1 MDQKSPHEHHHARV
15 EDARAHW
22 VQAQSFLWLTDIEA
36 ASELRLYHFVDAGLE
51 FLTPKLLAE
60 TDWVAMQPASVDPGL
75 FSDNPHFQEFSGL
88 SVDLKPS
95 QTKALLKEQLI
106 AVALDSEGGLLD
118 VTQVQIARV
127 LDDIYTGGDAGAD
140 QASLGVNYHGDQL
153 TASVWAPTAKALS
166 IKIFDRDKTLLSSH
180 PMHWDEVTGVW
191 SYTGTKADLDRRFYR
206 YEITVYHPRTQA
218 IETLE
223 TTDPYSVGLSS
234 NGRHT
239 QFVNLD
245 DPDLKPKGWDKHRVP
260 KLVEPQD
267 AVIYETHIR
276 DFSVLDESTSPANRG
291 KYLAFTESKSRPV
304 QHLKKL
310 KQAGLT
316 HVHLLPANDIATIKE
331 TPQERVDITDTVGRL
346 CEMHPEAPVCGVEDE
361 QTTLL
366 DVLQSYAPGT
376 PDAQALVE
384 SMRALDGFNWGYDP
398 RHYAAPEGSYATD
411 SDGPA
416 RIYEMRAMNQAL
428 HKMGLR
434 VALDVVFNHTV
445 ASGLAEDSVL
455 DKLVPGYY
463 HRLSEDSGEMESS
476 TCCENTATEHKMMA
490 KLMSDSL
497 VIFAGQFGFDAFRF
511 DLMGHIPRFAI
522 LEAREA
528 VRAVDPDTYFY
539 GEGWNFGEVVDNR
552 RFDQASQ
559 LNMGGTGV
567 GTYSDRLRDAV
578 RSGALFVP
586 EGSVNE
592 QDVIRIGLAGNIKTH
607 EFVTANDHLV
617 SGNDYIWNGQC
628 AGYADNP
635 VDTIN
640 YVSKH
645 DNETLWDKLQ
655 FNLPADWSAE
665 QRVRVHS
672 QALAMPLLSQGI
684 PFVHMGSDML
694 RSKSMDRNSY
704 DSGDW
709 FNRVDFTLQSNNWN
723 VGLPRAGDNEPN
735 WPVIGEIS
743 ANPNIP
749 VDASQ
754 IEFASQV
761 FREFL
766 QIRSSSRLFRL
777 TEGEQVCQRVKFHNT
792 GSDQVH
798 GLIVMSLDDGQGL
811 PDLDPKHDALVVVIN
826 ATDSDQSYF
835 IDSADGFELHPVQR
849 QSVDPALKQAGFEA
863 GHFKVPSRTTAVFV
877 KPQQRKQG
885 AGLHEAS

>member
-1 MDQKSPHEHHHARV
+1 MNQQSAHEHHPARV

-22 VQAQSFLWLTDIEA
+22 VQAHSFLWLTDIEA
-36 ASELRLYHFVDAGLE
+36 ASEFRLYHAVDAGLE
-51 FLTPKLLAE
+51 FLTPELLAE
-60 TDWVAMQPASVDPGL
+60 ADWVPMQPASVDPGL

-88 SVDLKPS
+88 SVDLKPD
-95 QTKALLKEQLI
+95 QIKALLKEQLV
-106 AVALDSEGGLLD
+106 AVALDGEGGLLD
-118 VTQVQIARV
+118 VTQVQTARV
-127 LDDIYTGGDAGAD
+127 LDDIYTGGGKGAE
-140 QASLGVNYHGDQL
+140 QAKLGVSYRGNKV
-153 TASVWAPTAKALS
+153 TASVWAPTARALNL
-166 IKIFDRDKTLLSSH
+166 KIFDRDKRLLDTQ
-180 PMHWDEVTGVW
+180 PMRPDKATGIW

-206 YEITVYHPRTQA
+206 YEITVYHPHTQA

-223 TTDPYSVGLSS
+223 STDPYSVSLSS

-245 DPDLKPKGWDKHRVP
+245 DPDLKPKGWDKHPVP
-260 KLVEPQD
+260 ELAAPED
-267 AVIYETHIR
+267 AVVYETHIR
-276 DFSVLDESTSPANRG
+276 DFSILDKSTSPANRG

-304 QHLKKL
+304 RHLQKL
-310 KQAGLT
+310 QKAGLT

-331 TPQERVDITDTVGRL
+331 TPQERVDVTDTVGRL
-346 CEMHPEAPVCGVEDE
+346 CDMHPEAPVCGVENKK
-361 QTTLL
+361 TKLIN
-366 DVLQSYAPGT
+366 VLRRYTPGT

-411 SDGPA
+411 PDGPA

-428 HKMGLR
+428 HKIGLR
-434 VALDVVFNHTV
+434 VALDVVFNHTM
-445 ASGLAEDSVL
+445 ASGLAENSVL

-490 KLMSDSL
+490 KLMNDSL
-497 VIFAGQFGFDAFRF
+497 VIFARQFGFDAFRF
-511 DLMGHIPRFAI
+511 DLMGHIPRSAI

-552 RFDQASQ
+552 RFGQASQ

-586 EGSVNE
+586 KGSLNE
-592 QDVIRIGLAGNIKTH
+592 QDVIRIGLAGNIKIH

-617 SGNDYIWNGQC
+617 SGENYIWNGQP

-635 VDTIN
+635 ADTIN
-640 YVSKH
+640 YVCKH

-655 FNLPADWSAE
+655 YSLPTDWSAE
-665 QRVRVHS
+665 QRVRAHI

-684 PFVHMGSDML
+684 PFVQLGSDML

-723 VGLPRAGDNEPN
+723 LGLPRAGDNEPN

-749 VDASQ
+749 VDARQ

-766 QIRSSSRLFRL
+766 QIRSSSCLFRL
-777 TEGEQVCQRVKFHNT
+777 TEGEQVRERIKFHNT
-792 GSDQVH
+792 GSGQVQ
-798 GLIVMSLDDGQGL
+798 GLIVMSLNDGEGL

-826 ATDSDQSYF
+826 ASESEQSYF
-835 IDSADGFELHPVQR
+835 IEGADSFELHPVQR
-849 QSVDPALKQAGFEA
+849 SSVDPALEQAGFDE
-863 GHFKVPSRTTAVFV
+863 GHFTVPSRTTAVFV
-877 KPQQRKQG
+877 KPQKGKQG
-885 AGLHEAS
+885 PGF